1 MFGCHNCPHAGV
13 SFESYEKSPCSICR
27 TKNDPPPISGIPV
40 ESVMYSEE
48 YSDLPE
54 ISEGG
59 DALNVDIN
67 EVFSAMGR
75 CLRTLVSM
83 KEKYPDTYSIII
95 SKIDK
100 PFLSYSELATM
111 HKCRKQNI
119 QYHLKK
125 AVDICPELVHALI
138 IDSRFSGARGPG
150 VKKRVGFGKSSP
162 AKEKGAA

>member
-13 SFESYEKSPCSICR
+13 NFESYEKSPCSICR

-48 YSDLPE
+48 YSAQPE
-54 ISEGG
+54 LCDGG
-59 DALNVDIN
+59 ESSNIDIN
-67 EVFSAMGR
+67 AVFCAMGR

-83 KEKYPDTYSIII
+83 KENYPETYSILIT
-95 SKIDK
+95 KIDR
-100 PFLSYSELATM
+100 PFLSYSELADM

-138 IDSRFSGARGPG
+138 IDSRFSGSRGPG
-150 VKKRVGFGKSSP
+150 VKRRRATGKIKML
-162 AKEKGAA
+162 KEKGAA